1 MEDYLPMIKKLSIE
15 VEKGKFTEYLFDD
28 TKSYRFQDLPTEAQ
42 IEILTAVQ
50 ILYNLRLIPE
60 DVFRDKYLHLIE
72 EHSVFLH
79 MMDDL
84 AGTGPNNSKSTIPVS
99 ER

>member
-1 MEDYLPMIKKLSIE
+1 MEDYLKMIKKLSIE
-15 VEKGKFTEYLFDD
+15 VEKGKFTEYIFDD
-28 TKSYRFQDLPTEAQ
+28 SKLYMFEDLPTEAQ
-42 IEILTAVQ
+42 VEILTAVQ

-60 DVFRDKYLHLIE
+60 DVFRDKYLTLIE

-84 AGTGPNNSKSTIPVS
+84 AGTGPNNSKNTIPIS